1 MKRKNFQQTAID
13 FFGSS
18 CYIMSLSY
26 IYDSHSRD
34 NELVLWSDCI
44 TCRTIGACD
53 ADGYVRDPVKFVNTL
68 LLDKKFTAVTKVK
81 ITSLDDIPD
90 VGMYAVQYAR
100 GNTNHFVVAAK
111 VGGKGQIIFD
121 PWGDSN
127 TVKYGK
133 PISYRKFV

>member
-1 MKRKNFQQTAID
+1 MKRKNLQQMAID

-53 ADGYVRDPVKFVNTL
+53 ADGYVRDPVKFVKSQ
-68 LLDKKFTAVTKVK
+68 D
-81 ITSLDDIPD
+81 
-90 VGMYAVQYAR
+90 Y
-100 GNTNHFVVAAK
+100 
-111 VGGKGQIIFD
+111 
-121 PWGDSN
+121 
-127 TVKYGK
+127 K
-133 PISYRKFV
+133 P